1 MTDTTTIHM
10 ADRKQREHTPRS
22 RDEARSPLDEEPP
35 LFCSHEDRWL
45 DRIIVGFLA
54 LMLILAAIGL
64 ITTLVDLRALL
75 R

>member
-10 ADRKQREHTPRS
+10 ADRKQREPRS

-35 LFCSHEDRWL
+35 LFCSYEDRWL